1 VEDAISS
8 TSRPVNCCFRDCPV
22 FFLSLPP
29 SFLFAI
35 ADQTPEYFFTDFTM
49 KIQTFFTATALLVSS
64 SAAFTA
70 TPMARP
76 VATQLGMF
84 GGAGAGAA
92 MEDDPEAQ
100 AQIEAAAKS
109 MNMSVDEYKLGMR
122 ARVKL
127 AEELDNARV
136 EVGNDKVSINRCANN
151 PPKFMEITIT
161 DGGKAAGKEALSKE
175 LVTALK
181 SASDASR
188 TKRQQAQ
195 KSMMLFIQDEA
206 KKLGM

>member
-1 VEDAISS
+1 
-8 TSRPVNCCFRDCPV
+8 
-22 FFLSLPP
+22 
-29 SFLFAI
+29 
-35 ADQTPEYFFTDFTM
+35 M
-49 KIQTFFTATALLVSS
+49 KIQTFLTTTALLVSS
-64 SAAFTA
+64 TAAFTA
-70 TPMARP
+70 APVARP
-76 VATQLGMF
+76 VATQLAMF

-109 MNMSVDEYKLGMR
+109 MNMSVNEYKLGMK
-122 ARVKL
+122 ARMKL

-136 EVGNDKVSINRCANN
+136 QAGNDKVSISRCANN
-151 PPKFMEITIT
+151 PPKFMDITIS

-175 LVTALK
+175 LCTALK

-188 TKRQQAQ
+188 MTRQEAQ
-195 KSMMLFIQDEA
+195 KNMMLFIQDEA